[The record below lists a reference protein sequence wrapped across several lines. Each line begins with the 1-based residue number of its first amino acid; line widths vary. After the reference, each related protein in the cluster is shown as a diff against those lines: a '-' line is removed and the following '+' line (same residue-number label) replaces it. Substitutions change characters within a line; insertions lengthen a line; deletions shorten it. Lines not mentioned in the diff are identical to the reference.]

1 MTSFCRI
8 CFAANVKMYDLQK
21 SYLKG
26 FYEKL
31 INYDMNEDIIN
42 ICYICYSVL
51 KKSHN
56 FMLQAIQS
64 NDLLNQLTYK
74 NIEIQNKRLKH
85 NNIFNLNNVILDNVI
100 IINETESLKEERDV
114 KEEYEIELDDTTSID
129 FKLTDTAD
137 VKPSDSEDDVPLSTL
152 NLNNK
157 NNDKTKS
164 KKKRIKFA
172 DIKVDA
178 REIILTE
185 EEQVSDMQARAR
197 SLNYLNSPY
206 KCNLCYRG
214 FIDPVAYGKH
224 RDKHDEKNGAHKC
237 AICHLRYAS
246 GRLMRAHVIST
257 HSRRYECNV
266 CKQLTHTRHQAKE
279 HEQWHNGHTF
289 LCKLCGQIFRKSSSY
304 LTHLRK
310 SHASK
315 HICVSCGASFVSA
328 YGLRVHVAKAHRGD
342 VDTKKDEPIS
352 DSFCTEC
359 KIQFK
364 TVDAWKRHV
373 IAAHYVFEGKGA
385 TCPICKEHVSEAHRF
400 SHMRTHTMRVHAHEF
415 ERTPAMT
422 TLSCDHCESK
432 FFNLTKLR
440 THIKRVHLGYKY
452 DKNIVC
458 ETCGKHCTSTAALQY
473 HQRRHSGERPYACPQ
488 CSMRFRCRE
497 HARIHYRTH
506 SGERPCSCPV
516 CGKAFTQKP
525 ALNRH
530 YAIHTG
536 SKPFECQYCA
546 KTFSQSSSL
555 KAHIKTVHLKI
566 PRKASQVVENKI
578 C

>member
-1 MTSFCRI
+1 
-8 CFAANVKMYDLQK
+8 
-21 SYLKG
+21 
-26 FYEKL
+26 
-31 INYDMNEDIIN
+31 
-42 ICYICYSVL
+42 
-51 KKSHN
+51 
-56 FMLQAIQS
+56 MLQAIKS
-64 NDLLNQLTYK
+64 NELLNQLAHKDVKT
-74 NIEIQNKRLKH
+74 QTDGLKH
-85 NNIFNLNNVILDNVI
+85 NFFNLKIVVLDKI
-100 IINETESLKEERDV
+100 IINNDPESVKEEREDV
-114 KEEYEIELDDTTSID
+114 KEEFEIELDDTASID
-129 FKLTDTAD
+129 YKLSGIAN
-137 VKPSDSEDDVPLSTL
+137 VKPSDSEDDVPLSSL
-152 NLNNK
+152 
-157 NNDKTKS
+157 NDKNPVKNER
-164 KKKRIKFA
+164 KRKRRKFA
-172 DIKVDA
+172 EIKVDA

-185 EEQVSDMQARAR
+185 EEQITDMQTRAR

-206 KCNLCYRG
+206 KCDLCYRG
-214 FIDPVAYGKH
+214 FIDPIAFGKH

-237 AICHLRYAS
+237 KICHLRYMS
-246 GRLMRAHVIST
+246 GRLLRAHVIST
-257 HSRRYECNV
+257 HSRRYECNI

-279 HEQWHNGHTF
+279 HELWHNGHTY
-289 LCKLCGQIFRKSSSY
+289 LCKLCGQRFVKSSSY
-304 LTHLRK
+304 LTHMRK
-310 SHASK
+310 SHASE
-315 HICVSCGASFVSA
+315 HICVSCGAGFVSA
-328 YGLRVHVAKAHRGD
+328 YGLRMHASKSHRGD

-352 DSFCTEC
+352 DSFCAEC

-364 TVDAWKRHV
+364 SVDAWKKHV
-373 IAAHYVFEGKGA
+373 IAAHYVFKGKGA
-385 TCPICKEHVSEAHRF
+385 TCPICKEHVSEAHKF
-400 SHMRTHTMRVHAHEF
+400 SHMRTHTTMRAHAHDY

-458 ETCGKHCTSTAALQY
+458 ESCGKHCTSTAALQY

-488 CSMRFRCRE
+488 CAARFRCRE

-506 SGERPCSCPV
+506 SGERPYSCPVWCREHARIHYRTHSGERPYSCPV

-555 KAHIKTVHLKI
+555 KAHVKTVHLKI
-566 PRKASQVVENKI
+566 PRKVSQVVDNKI